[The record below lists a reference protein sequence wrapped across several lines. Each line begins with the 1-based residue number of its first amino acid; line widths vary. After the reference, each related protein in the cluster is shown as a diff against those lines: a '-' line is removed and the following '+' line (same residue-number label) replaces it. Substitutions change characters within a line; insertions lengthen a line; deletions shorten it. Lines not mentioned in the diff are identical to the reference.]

1 MSDTQ
6 KIQWK
11 RLSVEAAAIVTSI
24 LLAFAIDAWWENR
37 LERIEELRILDT
49 LRAEFLSNVE
59 SIPSY
64 IEGHQISAD
73 FTKEL
78 LDLMR
83 AAEPGS
89 TLRYPAA
96 KLARVLAHSTTNPH
110 SGALDAILQ
119 SGELRYISNPAI
131 RERLAA
137 WPRLVVDAT
146 ENEDLLI
153 TLWGPKL
160 IGALANVVDLSN
172 LPDRAGPCWEYPPPE
187 QCAAIEISLPRDTEV
202 MAYLLQTGDY
212 ALEGARELGLLVEE
226 ANEIVLLVNQEL
238 ATP

>member
-24 LLAFAIDAWWENR
+24 LLAFSIDAWWENR

-49 LRAEFLSNVE
+49 LRAEFLSNIE

-64 IEGHQISAD
+64 IERHQISAD
-73 FTKEL
+73 YTKEL

-89 TLRYPAA
+89 TLRYAAA

-172 LPDRAGPCWEYPPPE
+172 LPERAGPCWEYPPPE

-202 MAYLLQTGDY
+202 MAYLVQTGDY
-212 ALEGARELGLLVEE
+212 ALEGARELSLLVEE
-226 ANEIVLLVNQEL
+226 ANEIVLLINQEL

>member
-24 LLAFAIDAWWENR
+24 LLAFSIDAWWENR

-49 LRAEFLSNVE
+49 LRAEFLSNIE

-64 IEGHQISAD
+64 IERHQISAD
-73 FTKEL
+73 YTKEL

-89 TLRYPAA
+89 TLRYAAA

-119 SGELRYISNPAI
+119 SGELRYLSNPAI
-131 RERLAA
+131 R
-137 WPRLVVDAT
+137 
-146 ENEDLLI
+146 
-153 TLWGPKL
+153 
-160 IGALANVVDLSN
+160 
-172 LPDRAGPCWEYPPPE
+172 
-187 QCAAIEISLPRDTEV
+187 
-202 MAYLLQTGDY
+202 
-212 ALEGARELGLLVEE
+212 
-226 ANEIVLLVNQEL
+226 
-238 ATP
+238 

>member
-24 LLAFAIDAWWENR
+24 LLAFSIDAWWENR

-49 LRAEFLSNVE
+49 LRAEFLSNIE

-64 IEGHQISAD
+64 IERHQISAD
-73 FTKEL
+73 YTKEL

-89 TLRYPAA
+89 TLRYAAA

-172 LPDRAGPCWEYPPPE
+172 LPERAGPCWEYPPPE
-187 QCAAIEISLPRDTEV
+187 QCAAPEISLPRDTEV
-202 MAYLLQTGDY
+202 MAYLVQTGDY
-212 ALEGARELGLLVEE
+212 ALEGARELRLLVEE
-226 ANEIVLLVNQEL
+226 ANEIVLLINQEL

>member
-24 LLAFAIDAWWENR
+24 LLAFSIDAWWENR

-49 LRAEFLSNVE
+49 LRAEFLSNIE

-64 IEGHQISAD
+64 IERHQISAD
-73 FTKEL
+73 YTKEL

-89 TLRYPAA
+89 TLRYAAA

-119 SGELRYISNPAI
+119 SGELRYLSNPAI

-146 ENEDLLI
+146 ENEDLLVN
-153 TLWGPKL
+153 LWYPKL
-160 IGALANVVDLSN
+160 IGALANVVDLSK
-172 LPDRAGPCWEYPPPE
+172 LPDRAGPCWEYPTPD
-187 QCAAIEISLPRDTEV
+187 QCAANEIRLPRDTEV
-202 MAYLLQTGDY
+202 MAYLVQTGEY
-212 ALEGARELGLLVEE
+212 ALEGARELGLLVDE
-226 ANEIVLLVNQEL
+226 AKEIVLLINQEL
-238 ATP
+238 ATR

>member
-24 LLAFAIDAWWENR
+24 LFAFSIDAWWENR
-37 LERIEELRILDT
+37 HERIEELRILDN
-49 LRAEFLSNVE
+49 LRAEFLSNAE

-73 FTKEL
+73 YTQAL
-78 LDLMR
+78 LDMMK

-89 TLRYPAA
+89 TVRYPAA
-96 KLARVLAHSTTNPH
+96 RLARVLVHSTTNPH

-146 ENEDLLI
+146 ENENLLRN
-153 TLWGPKL
+153 LWDPKL
-160 IGALANVVDLSN
+160 LEAPKIAVLRSMRSSIG
-172 LPDRAGPCWEYPPPE
+172 R
-187 QCAAIEISLPRDTEV
+187 ISLAITPPV
-202 MAYLLQTGDY
+202 PISKVSPASSK
-212 ALEGARELGLLVEE
+212 LVP
-226 ANEIVLLVNQEL
+226 AF
-238 ATP
+238 TPS

>member
-11 RLSVEAAAIVTSI
+11 RLSVEAAVIVTSI
-24 LLAFAIDAWWENR
+24 LLAFSIDAWWENR
-37 LERIEELRILDT
+37 HERIEELRILET
-49 LRAEFLSNVE
+49 LKAEFLSNAE
-59 SIPSY
+59 TIPSY

-73 FTKEL
+73 YTQAL
-78 LDLMR
+78 LDIMK

-96 KLARVLAHSTTNPH
+96 RLARVLMHSTTNPH

-146 ENEDLLI
+146 ENEDLLV
-153 TLWGPKL
+153 TLWDPKL
-160 IGALANVVDLSN
+160 IGALAKEVDLTK
-172 LPDRAGPCWEYPPPE
+172 LPDRAGLCWEDPTLE
-187 QCAAIEISLPRDTEV
+187 QCAAIEISLPRDTVV
-202 MAYLLQTGDY
+202 MAYLIQTGDY

-226 ANEIVLLVNQEL
+226 ANEIVILINQEL
-238 ATP
+238 ATR

>member
-1 MSDTQ
+1 MNDTQ

-11 RLSVEAAAIVTSI
+11 RLSVEAVAIVTSI
-24 LLAFAIDAWWENR
+24 LLAFSIDAWWENR

-73 FTKEL
+73 YTQEL
-78 LDLMR
+78 LELMT

-89 TLRYPAA
+89 TLSYSAA

-119 SGELRYISNPAI
+119 SGELRFISNPAI

-160 IGALANVVDLSN
+160 IGALANLVDLSK
-172 LPDRAGPCWEYPPPE
+172 LPDRAGPCWEYPTPE

-202 MAYLLQTGDY
+202 MAYLIQTGDY

-226 ANEIVLLVNQEL
+226 ANEIVLIINQEL
-238 ATP
+238 ATR